1 MIYLLTGII
10 MYGIILQ
17 NLINLPE
24 KTIRFYA
31 IFCVA
36 CVTLSASAVWIG
48 LVKIGV
54 IKSGIC

>member
-1 MIYLLTGII
+1 